1 MKIKII
7 LKKKDL
13 NQIKK
18 GFENLGKAFAPAANS
33 VSTDILRE
41 IGFAILKEA
50 GFTIN
55 NCDCAKEQEGETVNL
70 FQDKNVAA

>member
-13 NQIKK
+13 NKIKK
-18 GFENLGKAFAPAANS
+18 GFENLGKTFAPALNS

-41 IGFAILKEA
+41 AGFGILREA
-50 GFTIN
+50 GVSIN
-55 NCDCAKEQEGETVNL
+55 KCNCADENESKGVNL
-70 FQDKNVAA
+70 FQDNNVAA